1 MKLTYVKTNN
11 FIKSMINSI
20 KELMLENNLT
30 EVSLVGTVFEKKA
43 RWNALVIENDEL
55 KVFHKANSL
64 IHKDWTHDFEFVNR
78 YDIIKLQ
85 QIVLEILE
93 EKFSKDC

>member
-1 MKLTYVKTNN
+1 MKLTYVKTDN
-11 FIKSMINSI
+11 FIISMINSI

-30 EVSLVGTVFEKKA
+30 EVSLAGTVFEKNA

-64 IHKDWTHDFEFVNR
+64 IPKDWTHNFEFVHR
-78 YDIIKLQ
+78 YDIINLQ
-85 QIVLEILE
+85 QVVLEILE
-93 EKFSKDC
+93 KKFSEDC